1 MNLFSQRHRENIEKC
16 ELPLDVPANIKLK
29 LIDCMKR
36 YNSWEGTA
44 LEDSLFFGK
53 LKEILLK
60 NLEIFPQKFYVED
73 TMRKAGMMDQFMLD
87 VKTEYLFDSMELYVR
102 LIDPFRRDLFQE
114 ECSHILRSEK
124 LPFKFEA
131 GYVSHD
137 DPQQFE
143 GGSEYGFLSAE
154 PIKRVIRFFC

>member
-16 ELPLDVPANIKLK
+16 EFPLDIPSNIKLK

-36 YNSWEGTA
+36 YNNWEGTA

-60 NLEIFPQKFYVED
+60 NLEVFPQRFYVED
-73 TMRKAGMMDQFMLD
+73 AMRKAGVMDQFMLD
-87 VKTEYLFDSMELYVR
+87 VKAEYLFDSMELYVR

-114 ECSHILRSEK
+114 ECSPILRSGQI
-124 LPFKFEA
+124 PFKFEA
-131 GYVSHD
+131 
-137 DPQQFE
+137 
-143 GGSEYGFLSAE
+143 
-154 PIKRVIRFFC
+154 